1 MRTKTKESLPKP
13 LAVVL
18 KVLRGLVLALIL
30 ALLGVDL
37 YVVQSTVFL
46 RDAMPMP
53 FGYGVSVVLSG
64 SMEPALSAGD
74 LIVVREEES
83 YAVGDAIVFR
93 DGAGFTVHRLQSID
107 GETFITRG
115 DANNTDDAPIRAADV
130 KGKVVKRLKGAG
142 DLVSAV
148 RSPIGIVVTLGLAVL
163 LFEAPYFL
171 RDRKKREEL
180 DAIRAQIEQL
190 KNK

>member
-1 MRTKTKESLPKP
+1 MRTKPSLPKP

-18 KVLRGLVLALIL
+18 LVLRGVVLALIL

-46 RDAMPMP
+46 HDAMPMP
-53 FGYGVSVVLSG
+53 FGYGASVVLSG
-64 SMEPALSAGD
+64 SMEPAISAGD
-74 LIVVREEES
+74 LIIVREEDN

-93 DGAGFTVHRLQSID
+93 DGASFTVHRLKSID
-107 GETFITRG
+107 GEEFVTRG
-115 DANNTDDAPIRAADV
+115 DANDTDDAPIRAADV
-130 KGKVVKRLKGAG
+130 KGKVVKCLKGAG
-142 DLVSAV
+142 NLVSAV

-163 LFEAPYFL
+163 LFEAPYLL
-171 RDRKKREEL
+171 RERKKREEL

-190 KNK
+190 KNNK